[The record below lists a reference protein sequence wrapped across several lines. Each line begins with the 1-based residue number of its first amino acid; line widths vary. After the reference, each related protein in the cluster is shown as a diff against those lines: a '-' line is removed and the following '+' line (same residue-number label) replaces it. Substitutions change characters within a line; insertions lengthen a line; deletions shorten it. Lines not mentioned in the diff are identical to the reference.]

1 MCPKQQKTSDHFAQ
15 VITNKNTHS
24 KAQLST
30 VWSKTSWHKVVTSPT
45 IMEQVAFPSME
56 PSSPMRTSILSTT
69 NVVSYQWRMLGLTL
83 MVLSSSSLLAL
94 LIGWME
100 LMLCLVSWLKETK
113 CFKRLKLVVAE
124 VVKLLRSLLSKIV
137 VNSDQKAKH
146 DKNYLK
152 TKEINLAYLINR

>member
-100 LMLCLVSWLKETK
+100 LMLCLASWLKETK

-152 TKEINLAYLINR
+152 TNAEALCDSLK